1 MNRASIARGASAPH
15 PFRQAVTLAEAPQ
28 GPPAR
33 HPLRL
38 ALAARR
44 QERTARIWAAL
55 RRARP
60 AGQDMR
66 DFLLAYCACFVAAM
80 AFIS

>member
-1 MNRASIARGASAPH
+1 MNRAKIAPGVPTPH
-15 PFRQAVTLAEAPQ
+15 PFAQPAEV
-28 GPPAR
+28 PPAR

-38 ALAARR
+38 ALDARR
-44 QERTARIWAAL
+44 HQRRTRLWAAL
-55 RRARP
+55 RRVRP